1 MLPFHGCSKSYM
13 SAFWLASV
21 DRRYVHH
28 ARPTTRLQ
36 WLFKKENKSRYFP
49 PLEWFLRAWKFRRV
63 EPKHA
68 TARFVIPYQCAKH
81 KFLFIVR
88 EVKKKGRRWRS
99 SCWYIH
105 LYIQYISSRDCWT
118 GYLVLRGE
126 GKKGSG
132 SNPEIKAQP
141 SPIGNLINTK

>member
-1 MLPFHGCSKSYM
+1 MGVPNHTCQHSGWRQWIGGM
-13 SAFWLASV
+13 STTPV
-21 DRRYVHH
+21 RR
-28 ARPTTRLQ
+28 RDCND
-36 WLFKKENKSRYFP
+36 FSKKENKSRYFP